1 MKVKVLNKEES
12 KFFPRVEGIFEVEYA
27 GATPSRKELASEISK
42 AVGHDEKLI
51 IIRRVKSKYG
61 EQICS
66 VEASLYLDEKSM
78 KNIEKE
84 FLLKKNN
91 KIEEKKENKE
101 SNKTEEKGE

>member
-42 AVGHDEKLI
+42 ALGHDEKLI
-51 IIRRVKSKYG
+51 IIRKVKSKYG
-61 EQICS
+61 EQICT

-78 KNIEKE
+78 KSIEKE

-91 KIEEKKENKE
+91 KLEEKKEE
-101 SNKTEEKGE
+101 GKTEEKGE

>member
-42 AVGHDEKLI
+42 ALGHDEKLI
-51 IIRRVKSKYG
+51 IIRKVKSKYG
-61 EQICS
+61 EQICT

-78 KNIEKE
+78 KSIEKE

-91 KIEEKKENKE
+91 KIEEKKEE
-101 SNKTEEKGE
+101 GKTEEKGE